1 MPAQLSTP
9 NPKGPSAALG
19 LCALCFAVVLQAC
32 AAPYA
37 RGPLIPPSSGPRPPQ
52 VATAPKP
59 APVPESKPAVEEP
72 NIKEQDLKENRST
85 GRAGAGGEQTARLPP
100 QGPTEPLPDD
110 SSLVAKISPQ
120 TSPRRAASLRL
131 TEEGKKLLAAADYSR
146 ALAPLE
152 RSIAVDSTNP
162 YGYFYL
168 AKAQYHLGHYQE
180 SLDFLDVTE
189 SRLGAEP
196 YWSAEVFALRGDNFR
211 ALGFSHR
218 AENSYEQALK
228 INPGNKTATDG
239 ISRLRSGSQRPSP

>member
-1 MPAQLSTP
+1 
-9 NPKGPSAALG
+9 
-19 LCALCFAVVLQAC
+19 
-32 AAPYA
+32 
-37 RGPLIPPSSGPRPPQ
+37 
-52 VATAPKP
+52 
-59 APVPESKPAVEEP
+59 
-72 NIKEQDLKENRST
+72 
-85 GRAGAGGEQTARLPP
+85 
-100 QGPTEPLPDD
+100 
-110 SSLVAKISPQ
+110 VAKISPQ

-196 YWSAEVFALRGDNFR
+196 YWSAEVSALRGDNFR

-228 INPGNKTATDG
+228 INPGNKTAADG